1 MKNYILSFISAIV
14 LSIVL
19 SPIRGYFSMELSILS
34 GFVAFFTLSFFFFKK
49 LNGKADKILFFM
61 LLAILVFE
69 VPLRWGNLWNKSLI
83 TLPDPIF
90 HILGI
95 ISGYFVYKFKAKW
108 KYILPA
114 LLSIAAVIM
123 YFNGFE
129 LWHHKV
135 VFGTFNRRGPI
146 LTAPMQL
153 VGLNQKSE
161 KINLSSSNKYVL
173 LDFWHTKC
181 GYCFEAFPTLDKIY
195 KENISDTNLLIFAV
209 NKKLKTDSAKQ
220 GLNMIKK
227 FDFSFPLFFPEV
239 DSLPEVFGI
248 EVYPTTLLI
257 DPQGNIVFKG
267 ELKNC
272 YDEYKSRV
280 IKGN

>member
-1 MKNYILSFISAIV
+1 MKNYILSFIAAIV

-19 SPIRGYFSMELSILS
+19 SPIRGYFSMELSVLS
-34 GFVAFFTLSFFFFKK
+34 GFVAFFILSFLFFKK
-49 LNGKADKILFFM
+49 LSGKPNSVFFFM
-61 LLAILVFE
+61 LLGVLIFE

-114 LLSIAAVIM
+114 LFSIAAVFM
-123 YFNGFE
+123 YFNGLE
-129 LWHHKV
+129 LWLHKIN
-135 VFGTFNRRGPI
+135 FGTFTGKI
-146 LTAPMQL
+146 LQPVPMQL

-161 KINLSSSNKYVL
+161 KINLSSSNKYVM

-209 NKKLKTDSAKQ
+209 NKKLKTDSATQ

-227 FDFSFPLFFPEV
+227 LDYSFPLLFPEI

-257 DPQGNIVFKG
+257 DPQGNIIFKG

-272 YDEYKSRV
+272 YNEYKSRV
-280 IKGN
+280 AKGN